1 MLNRRELL
9 AQGAKSMAAAT
20 LLSACRPP
28 APQDGGV
35 PDDKF
40 PLAELSVAELA
51 TAMQRGEHTSRSLTQ
66 LYLSRIAA
74 LDRKGP
80 RLGAVLETNPDALAL
95 ADQLDEERRAKGP
108 RGPLHGV
115 PVLLKDNLDTGD
127 RMPTTAGSLVLAGT
141 HARRDATLVARLR
154 AAGALLLGKASLSE
168 WANFRSTR
176 SISGWNAV
184 AGQCRNPYAL
194 DRSPCGSSSGS
205 AVAVA
210 ANLCAIAVGTETDGS
225 IVCPS
230 STTGIVG
237 LKPTVGLLS
246 RAGIIPI
253 SVSQDTAGPMGRTV
267 ADAAVLLAAMV
278 GSDPR
283 DPRDPAT
290 AAAPAAVPDYLK
302 ALDPQGLRGA
312 RIGVAHRYFGKH
324 PGVDAL
330 VAAAFEV
337 MRAQGAVIV
346 DAVELSDLSELGDR
360 EMVVLCYEFKAGLNA
375 YLAERGG
382 PVRSLAEV
390 IEANKRLAERELA
403 FFGQEI
409 FERAERTGTLD
420 DAVYKDARAACLRA
434 ARTNGIDALMD
445 KHQLDAILAP
455 TNGPAWTID
464 PISGDHFTGGSSSP
478 AAIAGYPSITVPAG
492 QVRGLPI
499 GLSLF
504 GRAFSET
511 TLIRLAYSYE
521 QASRLRRPPTF
532 PSALALGL

>member
-9 AQGAKSMAAAT
+9 VQGAKSMAAAT

-28 APQDGGV
+28 SPQTGV

-51 TAMQRGEHTSRSLTQ
+51 AAMQRGEHTSRSLTQ

-80 RLGAVLETNPDALAL
+80 RLGAVLETNPHALDL
-95 ADQLDEERRAKGP
+95 ADELDEERRAKGP
-108 RGPLHGV
+108 RGPLHGI
-115 PVLLKDNLDTGD
+115 PVLLKDNIDTGD
-127 RMPTTAGSLVLAGT
+127 RMPTTAGSLVLAGS
-141 HARRDATLVARLR
+141 HAPRDATLVERLR

-176 SISGWNAV
+176 SFSGWNGI

-205 AVAVA
+205 GVAVA
-210 ANLCAIAVGTETDGS
+210 ANLCAVAVGTETDGS

-237 LKPTVGLLS
+237 IKPTVGLIS
-246 RAGIIPI
+246 RAGVIPI
-253 SVSQDTAGPMGRTV
+253 SASQDTAGPMGRTV

-278 GSDPR
+278 GADPR

-290 AAAPAAVPDYLK
+290 AAVSTVPDYLK

-330 VAAAFEV
+330 IAAALKV
-337 MRAQGAVIV
+337 MRDQGAVIV

-382 PVRSLAEV
+382 PVRSLADV
-390 IEANKRLAERELA
+390 IEANQRLADRELA

-409 FERAERTGTLD
+409 FERAQRAGTLD

-434 ARTNGIDALMD
+434 TRTDGIDALMD
-445 KHQLDAILAP
+445 QHRLDAILAP
-455 TNGPAWTID
+455 TNGPAWTVD

-492 QVRGLPI
+492 QVHGLPV

-511 TLIRLAYSYE
+511 TLIRLAYAYE

-532 PSALALGL
+532 PASLALGL